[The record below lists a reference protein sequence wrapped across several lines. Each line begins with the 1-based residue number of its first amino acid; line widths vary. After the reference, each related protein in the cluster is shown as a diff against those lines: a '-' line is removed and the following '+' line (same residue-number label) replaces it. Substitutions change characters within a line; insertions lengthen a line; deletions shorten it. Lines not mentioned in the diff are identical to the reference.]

1 MRPRVEPINIPPR
14 HETVG
19 NVEESVETASETF
32 QAVANRMKE
41 AQEMEAQL
49 KMEVEEAEALAREE
63 TQKYANKLQ
72 ALFKKNEILRQK
84 KLRSLETARAA
95 KERYMREKAAFDAAE
110 SDEGMSTPIEP
121 NAVDNAIDEV
131 QAGKDIEV

>member
-1 MRPRVEPINIPPR
+1 MEPINIPPR
-14 HETVG
+14 HQTVG

-49 KMEVEEAEALAREE
+49 KMEVEEAETLAREE

-72 ALFKKNEILRQK
+72 ALFKKMKFFVK
-84 KLRSLETARAA
+84 K
-95 KERYMREKAAFDAAE
+95 
-110 SDEGMSTPIEP
+110 
-121 NAVDNAIDEV
+121 N
-131 QAGKDIEV
+131 